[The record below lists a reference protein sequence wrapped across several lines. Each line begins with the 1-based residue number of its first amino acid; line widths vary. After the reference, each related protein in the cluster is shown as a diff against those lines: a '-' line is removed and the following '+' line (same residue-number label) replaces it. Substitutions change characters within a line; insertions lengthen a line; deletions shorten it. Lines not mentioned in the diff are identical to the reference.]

1 MALSKNK
8 KKEVLD
14 KVSDIAKKNSSM
26 VFINFHGL
34 GVAET
39 TEIRRQLRTAGVNY
53 TVAKKTLAA
62 KALGERGF
70 GGQAPELAGELAIVY
85 AGKGADQSDITAPA
99 REIRTFE
106 KKFEGKIAILG
117 GVFESKYVSKE
128 EMSAIAGIPS
138 KQALYGMFV
147 NLVNS
152 PIQRFVIALDQ
163 VAKTKTA

>member
-1 MALSKNK
+1 M
-8 KKEVLD
+8 
-14 KVSDIAKKNSSM
+14 SDIARGTTSM

-34 GVAET
+34 GVADT
-39 TEIRRQLRTAGVNY
+39 TEVRRQLRNSGVSY

-70 GGQAPELAGELAIVY
+70 TGTVPEFSGELAIIY
-85 AGKGADQSDITAPA
+85 PAKNADASDVTAPA

-128 EMSAIAGIPS
+128 EMTAIAAIPS
-138 KQALYGMFV
+138 KQTLYGMFV

-152 PIQRFVIALDQ
+152 PIQRFVIAVDQ